1 MIKKGYSIVEMLM
14 ENVYL
19 YIHEHMYFISLTD
32 CTSL

>member
-19 YIHEHMYFISLTD
+19 YIHEHVFHIID
-32 CTSL
+32 